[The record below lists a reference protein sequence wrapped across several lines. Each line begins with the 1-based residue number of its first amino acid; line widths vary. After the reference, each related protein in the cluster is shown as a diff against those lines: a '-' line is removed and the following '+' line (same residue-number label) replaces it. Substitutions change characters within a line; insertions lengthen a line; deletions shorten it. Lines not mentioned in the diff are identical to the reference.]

1 MHISVYTSIP
11 IAQFIT
17 PPPPPPCHFPTLVSI
32 RLFSTSVSQLLPCKP
47 VHLNHFSRFH
57 IHAVFYF
64 LTRFLIS
71 ESTFSQLI
79 QLFFGLVLHE
89 FIDLTKLESFLRL
102 SSRTHT
108 HTHTHIHFSKYLQ
121 QTLGYIRT
129 TSLCCLGQGWGS
141 PLSPSKNPDRICWS
155 ISETS
160 KQKPQPY
167 KHRCSS
173 KENWVSYVKLS
184 VSTEI
189 QGIW

>member
-1 MHISVYTSIP
+1 MINFMHISVYTSIP

-108 HTHTHIHFSKYLQ
+108 HTHTH
-121 QTLGYIRT
+121 TYI
-129 TSLCCLGQGWGS
+129 
-141 PLSPSKNPDRICWS
+141 SPSIFSRLLV
-155 ISETS
+155 T
-160 KQKPQPY
+160 
-167 KHRCSS
+167 
-173 KENWVSYVKLS
+173 YVLHHCA
-184 VSTEI
+184 VW
-189 QGIW
+189 GRGGDLH